1 MKKIFIFTALFIC
14 SFYFVNAQ
22 LSIYNIPTASTN
34 ANQLVDKLVGTGVVY
49 SNPTFTGST
58 SGTNAGNAGYFSGG
72 SSVVGLNSGIVIST
86 GN

>member
-14 SFYFVNAQ
+14 NLYLANAQ
-22 LSIYNIPTASTN
+22 FSIYNIPTASTN
-34 ANQLVDKLVGTGVVY
+34 ANLLVDRLVGTGVVY